1 MLNDITLYGEV
12 DKVLLAV
19 KRLRLNEPKD
29 GYYVA
34 FSGGK
39 DSCVVLDLCK
49 RAGVKYDAHFNVTT
63 VDPPEVIKF
72 VHENYKEVKFE
83 RPPMPM
89 YKLIEK
95 KQILP
100 TRIARYC
107 CAVYKER
114 GGAGRTVVT
123 GIRREESPRRVKRHM
138 VEPCRGSNGTSF
150 IHPIIEWSTGD
161 VWEYI
166 RKYKIPYCSL
176 YDEGSTR
183 IGCVC
188 CPFASKKKK
197 LSEKERWPQIF
208 NNQWKKGA
216 ELAWKKRQKEKK
228 ENFESPEAM
237 LQWWI
242 EGRVNKEE
250 ETEINIFGLMLD
262 ETAL

>member
-19 KRLRLNEPKD
+19 KRLQLNEPKD

-72 VHENYKEVKFE
+72 VHENYAEVEFE

-123 GIRREESPRRVKRHM
+123 GVRREESPRRAKRHM
-138 VEPCRGSNGTSF
+138 VEPCRGSNGKSF
-150 IHPIIEWSTGD
+150 IHPIIEWSTAD

-166 RKYKIPYCSL
+166 HKYNIPYCSL
-176 YDEGSTR
+176 YDKGCSR

-188 CPFASKKKK
+188 CPFASQKKEIERKRKVAADFQQSMEKGSGTGVAKTSKRKKRKTLKALKPCFHGGLKDVITKKKPK
-197 LSEKERWPQIF
+197 LIF
-208 NNQWKKGA
+208 
-216 ELAWKKRQKEKK
+216 
-228 ENFESPEAM
+228 S
-237 LQWWI
+237 
-242 EGRVNKEE
+242 
-250 ETEINIFGLMLD
+250 D
-262 ETAL
+262 